1 MLYIVAGNNNEYRD
15 WVIGQKTIHVSE
27 TRYVSNADQLRGMS
41 SIEGLFIGTCFDR
54 PDISQIVN
62 HINVIRSRTAKPII
76 KMESL
81 FHLTRYNL
89 TNHFSMNATTVP
101 NWSQNNIP
109 VANVGTATSRS
120 AYLTGTTYDNIIF
133 DESTINPY
141 IGFEA
146 TTIAPTTRTNRPGY
160 GDIAPS
166 FKVPLST
173 NTTASESMFIL
184 KVAKSYKSYITNSYN
199 AMDNTIEHFF
209 NMKDDAVHFAKVYN
223 AQAYEYN

>member
-15 WVIGQKTIHVSE
+15 WVFWQTTIHVSE

-41 SIEGLFIGTCFDR
+41 TIEGLFIGTCFDR

-81 FHLTRYNL
+81 FHLTANQT
-89 TNHFSMNATTVP
+89 TNTTTVP

-109 VANVGTATSRS
+109 VANVTATSLG
-120 AYLTGTTYDNIIF
+120 AYLTGTTYDTAIF

-146 TTIAPTTRTNRPGY
+146 TTVAPSYSTLTTTTGYGTIAPS
-160 GDIAPS
+160 S

-199 AMDNTIEHFF
+199 AMDNTIEHYF
-209 NMKDDAVHFAKVYN
+209 NDKDDAVHFAKVYN
-223 AQAYEYN
+223 AVAYEYN

>member
-1 MLYIVAGNNNEYRD
+1 MLYIVSGNNNEYRD
-15 WVIGQKTIHVSE
+15 WVVGQKTIHVSE

-41 SIEGLFIGTCFDR
+41 TIEGRFIGTCFDR

-81 FHLTRYNL
+81 FHLTRYQTTDHSFLN
-89 TNHFSMNATTVP
+89 TTTVP

-109 VANVGTATSRS
+109 VANGGTATSYNS
-120 AYLTGTTYDNIIF
+120 TMSGTTYHNAIF

-141 IGFEA
+141 IGVA
-146 TTIAPTTRTNRPGY
+146 PSYSALTTTTGY
-160 GDIAPS
+160 GTIAPS

-223 AQAYEYN
+223 AVAYEYN

>member
-15 WVIGQKTIHVSE
+15 WVFWQTTIHVSE

-41 SIEGLFIGTCFDR
+41 TIEGLFIGTCFDR

-81 FHLTRYNL
+81 FHLTANQT
-89 TNHFSMNATTVP
+89 TNTTTVP
-101 NWSQNNIP
+101 NWSQHNIP
-109 VANVGTATSRS
+109 VANGGTATSYNS
-120 AYLTGTTYDNIIF
+120 TMSGTTYDNAIF

-141 IGFEA
+141 IGVA
-146 TTIAPTTRTNRPGY
+146 PSYSTLTTTTGYGTIAPS
-160 GDIAPS
+160 S

-199 AMDNTIEHFF
+199 AMDNTIEHYF
-209 NMKDDAVHFAKVYN
+209 NDKDDAVHFAKVYN
-223 AQAYEYN
+223 AVAYEYN

>member
-15 WVIGQKTIHVSE
+15 WVFWQTTIHVSE

-41 SIEGLFIGTCFDR
+41 TIEGRFIGTCFDR

-81 FHLTRYNL
+81 FHLTANQ
-89 TNHFSMNATTVP
+89 TTVP
-101 NWSQNNIP
+101 NWSQHNIP
-109 VANVGTATSRS
+109 VANGGTATSYNS
-120 AYLTGTTYDNIIF
+120 TMSGTTYDNAIF

-141 IGFEA
+141 IGVAPSYSTLTTTTGYE
-146 TTIAPTTRTNRPGY
+146 TIAPS
-160 GDIAPS
+160 S

-173 NTTASESMFIL
+173 NTTAIEGRLIL
-184 KVAKSYKSYITNSYN
+184 KVAKSYKSYITNTYN
-199 AMDNTIEHFF
+199 ATHSTIEYYF
-209 NMKDDAVHFAKVYN
+209 NDKDDAVHFAKVYN
-223 AQAYEYN
+223 AVAYEYN